1 MINDFAQA
9 KYDSAWYIAL
19 SRLEEA
25 DSSIEFQ
32 MQKHIVAQGT
42 EDGSTF
48 DAFSGS
54 SQIIR
59 TSAAEEVQLS
69 TDIRSATD
77 KVRLLG

>member
-1 MINDFAQA
+1 
-9 KYDSAWYIAL
+9 
-19 SRLEEA
+19 
-25 DSSIEFQ
+25 

-59 TSAAEEVQLS
+59 TSNDEEVLLAS
-69 TDIRSATD
+69 D
-77 KVRLLG
+77 VRAASGKLDY